1 MCYLSDEVLINTVNN
16 QALSLRINPSLLEEE
31 YEEMS
36 SEELVEY
43 LRDLA
48 PYVRVRS

>member
-16 QALSLRINPSLLEEE
+16 QALSLHINPSLLEEE
-31 YEEMS
+31 YEDLS
-36 SEELVEY
+36 SEELVDY

-48 PYVRVRS
+48 PHVRARS